1 MVPLNHACR
10 LFPRSLCQFLLEFE
24 LTLTPD
30 YIHLNVSNLFSLRI
44 LNKITKN
51 LISIIKLLIVI
62 SLVVYVCLRIQWQ
75 DTLIVN
81 HKLENET
88 ISSGEIIGHWNQF
101 PLSFI
106 TDQGEQIQI
115 KSASDSTGY
124 QINPGFFTYLK
135 QTNPYWLAL
144 GALAFI
150 LVIMFGAFRW
160 HWLVN
165 SQNLSLSLA
174 QAMKLT
180 WIGIFFNNFVPGQT
194 GGDLI
199 KAYYIAKNSP
209 QKRLI
214 AVLTVI
220 ADRLIGLTA
229 LIIVS
234 LITVSLFFERFRD
247 IALIL
252 WLGIIVGILFAI
264 ALFNRSI
271 RRTLG
276 LNKLIKKLP
285 TKISALIYELDGAIR
300 NYQNHKRGIVIW
312 WILSIFNHVINMLGM
327 YALSRAINM
336 GVPAVE
342 FFALVPVIFIVS
354 ALPIAPNGWGI
365 GEALFGNL
373 FGQYGSV
380 YLPDSTN
387 AQQIMNT
394 RGVALSIL
402 FRLLSMCISL
412 VGGLLL
418 LFSKDKMPQIEET
431 KVI

>member
-1 MVPLNHACR
+1 M
-10 LFPRSLCQFLLEFE
+10 
-24 LTLTPD
+24 
-30 YIHLNVSNLFSLRI
+30 I
-44 LNKITKN
+44 
-51 LISIIKLLIVI
+51 IVI
-62 SLVVYVCLRIQWQ
+62 SLLFYVCLRIQWQ
-75 DTLIVN
+75 DAIIIN

-88 ISSGEIIGHWNQF
+88 AAQGRIVGQWNQF
-101 PLSFI
+101 PLYFI
-106 TDQGEQIQI
+106 TDTGDTIVVDSAG
-115 KSASDSTGY
+115 KSQHY
-124 QINPGFFTYLK
+124 QVNPGFFTYLK

-144 GALAFI
+144 GSLAFV
-150 LVIMFGAFRW
+150 LVVTFGAFRW

-165 SQNLSLSLA
+165 SQHLSLNPG
-174 QAMKLT
+174 QAMRLT

-209 QKRLI
+209 RKRLI

-220 ADRLIGLTA
+220 ADRVIGLTA
-229 LIIVS
+229 LIVVS
-234 LITVSLFFERFRD
+234 LVTVTIYFERFRE

-252 WLGIIVGILFAI
+252 WLSL
-264 ALFNRSI
+264 ALGLIGGVVLLNRPV
-271 RRTLG
+271 RRKLG

-285 TKISALIYELDGAIR
+285 VKLTALIYELDSAIR
-300 NYQNHKRGIVIW
+300 SYHNHMLGLSFW
-312 WILSIFNHVINMLGM
+312 WVLSIFNHVINMLGI

-373 FGQYGSV
+373 FGQYGSI
-380 YLPDSTN
+380 YLPDSTQ
-387 AQQIMNT
+387 AKQIMNT

-402 FRLLSMCISL
+402 FRLLSMCLSL

-418 LFSKDKMPQIEET
+418 LISKDKMPQIEQS
-431 KVI
+431 KVL

>member
-1 MVPLNHACR
+1 MT
-10 LFPRSLCQFLLEFE
+10 SL
-24 LTLTPD
+24 
-30 YIHLNVSNLFSLRI
+30 I
-44 LNKITKN
+44 
-51 LISIIKLLIVI
+51 
-62 SLVVYVCLRIQWQ
+62 VYVCLRIQWQ
-75 DTLIVN
+75 DSIITN

-88 ISSGEIIGHWNQF
+88 TTQGQIVGHWNQF
-101 PLSFI
+101 PLRFI
-106 TDQGEQIQI
+106 TDQGRTIMVE
-115 KSASDSTGY
+115 SANDSHLY
-124 QINPGFFTYLK
+124 QVNPGFFTYLK
-135 QTNPYWLAL
+135 QTNPYWLSLGGLAL
-144 GALAFI
+144 L
-150 LVIMFGAFRW
+150 LVITFGAFRW

-165 SQNLSLSLA
+165 SQNLSLDLR
-174 QAMKLT
+174 QAMRLT

-220 ADRLIGLTA
+220 ADRIIGLSA

-234 LITVSLFFERFRD
+234 LITVSVFFERFRE

-252 WLGIIVGILFAI
+252 WLGIIIGIIGGVAI
-264 ALFNRSI
+264 FNRSV
-271 RRTLG
+271 RRKLG
-276 LNKLIKKLP
+276 LNRLIKKMP
-285 TKISALIYELDGAIR
+285 TRISDLIYELDSAIR
-300 NYQNHKRGIVIW
+300 NYHNHKRGLLVW
-312 WILSIFNHVINMLGM
+312 WLLSILNHVVNMLGI

-336 GVPAVE
+336 GVPAIE

-373 FGQYGSV
+373 FGQYGSI

-412 VGGLLL
+412 AGGLLL
-418 LFSKDKMPQIEET
+418 FFSKDKMSQINQT

>member
-1 MVPLNHACR
+1 MTTLN
-10 LFPRSLCQFLLEFE
+10 
-24 LTLTPD
+24 
-30 YIHLNVSNLFSLRI
+30 
-44 LNKITKN
+44 KN
-51 LISIIKLLIVI
+51 LISVFKLLIVTG
-62 SLVVYVCLRIQWQ
+62 LVVYVCLKIQWQ
-75 DTLIVN
+75 DSIITN
-81 HKLENET
+81 PKLENEAT
-88 ISSGEIIGHWNQF
+88 FQGQIIGQWNQY
-101 PLSFI
+101 PVSFV
-106 TDQGEQIQI
+106 TDLGQTIEIN
-115 KSASDSTGY
+115 SASDSARY
-124 QINPGFFTYLK
+124 QINPGFFTYLQ
-135 QTNPYWLAL
+135 QTDPYWLAV

-150 LVIMFGAFRW
+150 LVITFGAFRW

-165 SQNLSLSLA
+165 SQDLSLSLG
-174 QAMKLT
+174 QATRLT

-209 QKRLI
+209 RKRMI

-220 ADRLIGLTA
+220 ADRLIGLSA

-234 LITVSLFFERFRD
+234 LITVSLYYERFRE

-252 WLGIIVGILFAI
+252 WLGLLMAVLCSIV
-264 ALFNRSI
+264 LFNRAI
-271 RRTLG
+271 RRKLG
-276 LNKLIKKLP
+276 LNILIKKLP
-285 TKISALIYELDGAIR
+285 VKIYTMIFELDSAIR
-300 NYQNHKRGIVIW
+300 NYQNHKRGLAAW
-312 WILSIFNHVINMLGM
+312 WVLSIFNHVINMLGM

-387 AQQIMNT
+387 AQQIMST

-418 LFSKDKMPQIEET
+418 MFSKDKMPQIEQT
-431 KVI
+431 KVL

>member
-1 MVPLNHACR
+1 MIC
-10 LFPRSLCQFLLEFE
+10 
-24 LTLTPD
+24 
-30 YIHLNVSNLFSLRI
+30 
-44 LNKITKN
+44 
-51 LISIIKLLIVI
+51 
-62 SLVVYVCLRIQWQ
+62 LVVYVGLRIQWQ
-75 DTLIVN
+75 DSIITN
-81 HKLENET
+81 HQLENEAT
-88 ISSGEIIGHWNQF
+88 IDGQIIGQWNQF
-101 PLSFI
+101 PVSFL
-106 TDQGEQIQI
+106 TQHGETIVV
-115 KSASDSTGY
+115 KSVDESIHY

-135 QTNPYWLAL
+135 QTNPYWLAI
-144 GALAFI
+144 GGIAFI
-150 LVIMFGAFRW
+150 LVITFGAFRW

-165 SQNLSLSLA
+165 SQNLSLNLG
-174 QAMKLT
+174 QAMRLT

-220 ADRLIGLTA
+220 ADRLIGLSA
-229 LIIVS
+229 LIVVS
-234 LITVSLFFERFRD
+234 LITVSIFFERFRE
-247 IALIL
+247 IAFIL
-252 WLGIIVGILFAI
+252 WLGLIIAVVCSVVF
-264 ALFNRSI
+264 FNRSV
-271 RRTLG
+271 RRKLG
-276 LNKLIKKLP
+276 LNRLIKKLP
-285 TKISALIYELDGAIR
+285 AKISDLIYALDSAIR
-300 NYQNHKRGIVIW
+300 NYQNHKRGLVFW
-312 WILSIFNHVINMLGM
+312 WLLSIFNHVINMLGI

-373 FGQYGSV
+373 FGQYGAI

-418 LFSKDKMPQIEET
+418 LFSKEKIPQIEQT
-431 KVI
+431 KVL

>member
-1 MVPLNHACR
+1 MP
-10 LFPRSLCQFLLEFE
+10 
-24 LTLTPD
+24 
-30 YIHLNVSNLFSLRI
+30 NLS
-44 LNKITKN
+44 KN
-51 LISIIKLLIVI
+51 LISVVKLLVVI

-75 DTLIVN
+75 DSIIVN
-81 HKLENET
+81 HKLENQYT
-88 ISSGEIIGHWNQF
+88 TQGNIVGHWNQF
-101 PLSFI
+101 PVSFI
-106 TDQGEQIQI
+106 TEQGETIVIESENQ
-115 KSASDSTGY
+115 SSHY

-135 QTNPYWLAL
+135 QTNPYWLGLA
-144 GALAFI
+144 AIAFI
-150 LVIMFGAFRW
+150 MVITFGAFRW

-165 SQNLSLSLA
+165 SQNLSLTLG
-174 QAMKLT
+174 QAMRLT

-209 QKRLI
+209 QKRLV

-220 ADRLIGLTA
+220 ADRLIGLSA

-234 LITVSLFFERFRD
+234 LITVTVFFERFSQ
-247 IALIL
+247 IAILL
-252 WLGIIVGILFAI
+252 WLGLLIGLIGCIVF
-264 ALFNRSI
+264 FNRSI
-271 RRTLG
+271 RRKLG

-285 TKISALIYELDGAIR
+285 TKISNLVYELDAAIR
-300 NYQNHKRGIVIW
+300 NYQSHKDGVILW
-312 WILSIFNHVINMLGM
+312 WLLSIANHVINMLGI

-354 ALPIAPNGWGI
+354 AIPIAPNGWGI
-365 GEALFGNL
+365 GEVLFGNL
-373 FGQYGSV
+373 FGQYGSI
-380 YLPDSTN
+380 YLPDSAN

-418 LFSKDKMPQIEET
+418 LFSKDKMPQIEQT
-431 KVI
+431 KVL